1 MSVFNTA
8 RKYRI
13 YPNEEQIQI
22 IEHTFGCCRFVW
34 NKLLGKAS
42 ETYFDPEQTF
52 HIVNYGDIVHEYQFL
67 NDKELIIDRD
77 AVSRMRRFL
86 NIAFTR
92 FFDKWKDIKLRKFR
106 KDGKPEG
113 FPHFK
118 SKNNPV
124 QSYTNM
130 NIKNHYKHPIINFED
145 HIINLPIIGSTSF
158 DKREKPIPHEWR
170 ECNVTI
176 SRKHGKYY
184 ASILFEYEDNR
195 EGLDPKLFHR
205 NPKRDLNV
213 LGLDYSSKS
222 LYVDSNG
229 LSAEYPKF
237 YRKSQKRL
245 RMLQKKRDRQKKGGK
260 NCEKTCK
267 KISKLHEHVANQR
280 KDFLHKLSTSI
291 TKMYDV
297 ICVESIN
304 MQSIVRGLKLAKS
317 TYDNSFGMFRD
328 MLQYKQNRQPYH
340 LLIYANRY
348 YPSSKT
354 CSVCGYINKD
364 LALSDRVYI
373 CPECGNKIHRDIN
386 AAINLREEALRIL
399 NENIA
404 YKQYRFKLHAQT
416 TLGVSLLSDKVAC
429 LG

>member
-1 MSVFNTA
+1 MPLFNIG

-13 YPNEEQIQI
+13 YPNEDQIQI
-22 IEHTFGCCRFVW
+22 IENTFGCCRFVW
-34 NKLLGKAS
+34 NKLLEEATK
-42 ETYFDPEQTF
+42 TYFDEEQTF
-52 HIVNYGDIVHEYQFL
+52 HILNYGDIKCENEFL
-67 NDKELIIDRD
+67 MDKTLKIDRHS
-77 AVSRMRRFL
+77 VSNERMFL
-86 NIAFTR
+86 QRTFSQ
-92 FFDKWKDIKLRKFR
+92 FFDKWKDVKSRKFR
-106 KDGKPEG
+106 KDGKPQG

-118 SKNNPV
+118 SKKNPV

-145 HIINLPIIGSTSF
+145 HVINLPIIGLTSF
-158 DKREKPIPHEWR
+158 NKREKPIPCEWR
-170 ECNVTI
+170 ECSVTI
-176 SRKHGKYY
+176 SRRHGKYY
-184 ASILFEYEDNR
+184 ASILFEYEDDR

-205 NPKRDLNV
+205 NPKRDLNI
-213 LGLDYSSKS
+213 LGLDYSSKA

-229 LSAEYPKF
+229 LSAEYPRF

-245 RMLQKKRDRQKKGGK
+245 RMLNKKLSRQTKGGK
-260 NCEKTCK
+260 NYEKTK
-267 KISKLHEHVANQR
+267 SKLNKLHEHIANQR
-280 KDFLHKLSTSI
+280 EDFLHKLSTSI
-291 TKMYDV
+291 TKVYDV
-297 ICVESIN
+297 ICVENID
-304 MQSIVRGLKLAKS
+304 MQSIARGLKLAKS

-386 AAINLREEALRIL
+386 AAINLREEALRML

-404 YKQYRFKLHAQT
+404 YKQYRFKSHTQT